1 MYLEA
6 FLFYE
11 LWTFFTL
18 WNWTLQGSIFPSA
31 SSSEKY
37 ILTKIYSDDS
47 PGIPSH
53 QKIWEITP
61 PSFEGILFIL
71 YNLKMSLHIMNL
83 KLQPYQLFRIVLT
96 PHLIIWINNFLPWIN
111 VATNCGCTSFFFWL
125 KHSTKTIM
133 YQLCLCLHFQSSN
146 YTAFSRSSVSEV

>member
-1 MYLEA
+1 MNCKP
-6 FLFYE
+6 FLLCGTGLCREVSFHPLPRE
-11 LWTFFTL
+11 K
-18 WNWTLQGSIFPSA
+18 NIFWR
-31 SSSEKY
+31 KY
-37 ILTKIYSDDS
+37 ILTIVQGYHRIRKYGKWGHGELS
-47 PGIPSH
+47 
-53 QKIWEITP
+53 P